1 MLITLNIVHAVYCDP
16 TLNVL
21 CVSGTHG
28 TGLGFG
34 NIATMVTRLELVTG
48 KGEILSLSESE
59 NPDIFKAAQVYII
72 VYIP

>member
-1 MLITLNIVHAVYCDP
+1 M
-16 TLNVL
+16 

-59 NPDIFKAAQVYII
+59 NPDIFKAAQVYNII
-72 VYIP
+72 LLYTYSCVCNT